1 MGGSFEKDSEE
12 DEEMNKYQK
21 LLDYYKECFSLV
33 DEFHFNSE
41 VSKNVYKQYMPKC
54 NGEVLS
60 ITHNGIHDNRKKKI
74 FDKDVLHIGFVGNS
88 TPYKGLPLLIS
99 VLQEIGLD
107 ATWDLSVWGGGIGK
121 HPLLPVFYKGKF
133 NASMIADV
141 YDAMNVLI
149 VPSIW
154 KETFSLVTLE
164 ALSYGV
170 PVIVS
175 DNVGAQDI
183 VKRYNPRFVYHS
195 EEELRGLLLEML
207 SDRGILS
214 DFNARI
220 LSMEWKYS
228 IKEHAEKIMKRLY
241 SKGFS
246 SNLI

>member
-121 HPLLPVFYKGKF
+121 HPLLPVFYKGKL

-141 YDAMNVLI
+141 YDAMTSARVYRGALCPFEVIDTMYKDAFTKFEPKYILPFLKNVASSYINNDVRLSDGRIGKVVLI
-149 VPSIW
+149 N
-154 KETFSLVTLE
+154 EN
-164 ALSYGV
+164 ALSL
-170 PVIVS
+170 PIIQCEDEFIDLS
-175 DNVGAQDI
+175 
-183 VKRYNPRFVYHS
+183 KT
-195 EEELRGLLLEML
+195 RGLTV
-207 SDRGILS
+207 SAIL
-214 DFNARI
+214 
-220 LSMEWKYS
+220 
-228 IKEHAEKIMKRLY
+228 
-241 SKGFS
+241 
-246 SNLI
+246 

>member
-88 TPYKGLPLLIS
+88 TAYKGLPLLIS

-107 ATWDLSVWGGGIGK
+107 TAWDLSVWGGGIGK
-121 HPLLPVFYKGKF
+121 HPSLPVFYKGKF
-133 NASMIADV
+133 GPPTIADV
-141 YDAMNVLI
+141 YDAMDVLA

-183 VKRYNPRFVYHS
+183 VKEYNPRFVYYS
-195 EEELRGLLLEML
+195 EDELKCLLKEILE
-207 SDRGILS
+207 DRNLLQ
-214 DFNARI
+214 DFNQKV
-220 LSMEWKYS
+220 LDMPWKHGME
-228 IKEHAEKIMKRLY
+228 EHAKEMIDKIYK
-241 SKGFS
+241 
-246 SNLI
+246 NQNV